1 VQEENVVDGQT
12 SDRQTAAPAVLLRAG
27 LVVAAGAAAVNLA
40 VLWLAGAAFDLDG
53 EFSSLEPRAVGVT
66 TVVSLL
72 AGTAVLGLLQRR
84 SRRPVRTF
92 RALAVAVTVLS
103 LGGPLFVATADPPD
117 GPRFAAGATAAVLA
131 VMHVV
136 AGAAA
141 VGPLVA
147 LALPDDGRR
156 R

>member
-1 VQEENVVDGQT
+1 MVRRLT
-12 SDRQTAAPAVLLRAG
+12 SRRPRRPFCSVPAWWSRRGPPRSTWPCCGWPVPRSTSTA
-27 LVVAAGAAAVNLA
+27 
-40 VLWLAGAAFDLDG
+40 

-117 GPRFAAGATAAVLA
+117 GPRFAAGATAPVLT

-136 AGAAA
+136 ACAAE

>member
-1 VQEENVVDGQT
+1 MQEENVVDGQT
-12 SDRQTAAPAVLLRAG
+12 SDRQTAAPAVLFRAG

-92 RALAVAVTVLS
+92 RALAVRSPSCRSAGRCSSRPPTRPT
-103 LGGPLFVATADPPD
+103 GPGSPQERRPPSW
-117 GPRFAAGATAAVLA
+117 P
-131 VMHVV
+131 
-136 AGAAA
+136 
-141 VGPLVA
+141 
-147 LALPDDGRR
+147 
-156 R
+156 

>member
-1 VQEENVVDGQT
+1 MDGQT
-12 SDRQTAAPAVLLRAG
+12 SDQQTAAPAVLFRAG
-27 LVVAAGAAAVNLA
+27 LVVAAGTAAVNLA

-92 RALAVAVTVLS
+92 RALAVRSPSCRSAAAVRRDRR
-103 LGGPLFVATADPPD
+103 PARR
-117 GPRFAAGATAAVLA
+117 PRFAAGATAAVLT

-136 AGAAA
+136 ACAAA